1 MSGRIIVCLT
11 CDRYGSP
18 RAGEPTPGRRL
29 AVALLAN
36 AHQPGHQVTVR
47 TVECLN
53 GCPHPCTAAL
63 RTPGKCVIRF
73 SGLTPDDAPAL
84 IETAARYATSA
95 DGDIPA
101 EAMPASLRDKISLRI
116 GPINAG

>member
-1 MSGRIIVCLT
+1 
-11 CDRYGSP
+11 
-18 RAGEPTPGRRL
+18 
-29 AVALLAN
+29 
-36 AHQPGHQVTVR
+36 
-47 TVECLN
+47 
-53 GCPHPCTAAL
+53 
-63 RTPGKCVIRF
+63 
-73 SGLTPDDAPAL
+73 L